1 MILLANGCS
10 HTAGAELEFPMQPR
24 CYSKAWPQHLAD
36 TLGYEHENL
45 SNSGA
50 SCHRIVRTTMRYIL
64 DFINDKRSLKDLFVV
79 VAWPGPM
86 RIELRKPLKV
96 SEEEKH
102 LYFDENWLPL
112 VLGNDSMYKKQF
124 TPKLYYHYKSWVVT
138 MDEIGPILD
147 YLHYIIMLQNFL
159 LLHKIKYRFYSA
171 AHVSID
177 RSHPELIGYRALI
190 NKKYYPHFGKQE
202 MMLTNLLKR
211 NGQQVSPY
219 SIESGFASH
228 YDEYSQFWLANYL
241 YEEIKSER

>member
-138 MDEIGPILD
+138 MDEI
-147 YLHYIIMLQNFL
+147 
-159 LLHKIKYRFYSA
+159 
-171 AHVSID
+171 
-177 RSHPELIGYRALI
+177 
-190 NKKYYPHFGKQE
+190 
-202 MMLTNLLKR
+202 
-211 NGQQVSPY
+211 
-219 SIESGFASH
+219 
-228 YDEYSQFWLANYL
+228 
-241 YEEIKSER
+241 